1 MLKGEYIEKVLN
13 GEKKATIR
21 KGVYK
26 PKYDEVI
33 IHAGGRPIAK
43 AKITR
48 V

>member
-26 PKYDEVI
+26 PNTMK
-33 IHAGGRPIAK
+33 
-43 AKITR
+43 
-48 V
+48 